1 MTLHAWRIQVG
12 VAAAW
17 LALAPA
23 ASHACGAC
31 AEDQIAATYD
41 HAVVE
46 RAATSG
52 DVVVFCTIAGPF
64 DAARLKAAVRRVRGV
79 EPRSVRVS
87 VQPAAV
93 SFAIDPKQ
101 RSPQAAVQAAQR
113 GMPPG
118 SRLTI
123 LRVGSS

>member
-1 MTLHAWRIQVG
+1 
-12 VAAAW
+12 
-17 LALAPA
+17 
-23 ASHACGAC
+23 
-31 AEDQIAATYD
+31 
-41 HAVVE
+41 
-46 RAATSG
+46 
-52 DVVVFCTIAGPF
+52 
-64 DAARLKAAVRRVRGV
+64 
-79 EPRSVRVS
+79 
-87 VQPAAV
+87 V